1 MADVAS
7 FVDVEGWLTANLT
20 PGCPVGTKPPT
31 PRPSRFVRVLVLGGP
46 GRANRISET
55 VTVSIESYDSTETAA
70 QQLAQANR
78 DQINGWQGRNVGG
91 AHIKT
96 VTEDSRPGNLPHPT
110 IPGARYVQ
118 QFSIHLR
125 GTL

>member
-7 FVDVEGWLTANLT
+7 FVDVEQWLVDNLT
-20 PGCPVGTKPPT
+20 GPDIGTKPPLD
-31 PRPSRFVRVLVLGGP
+31 RPGTFTRVLVIGGP
-46 GRANRISET
+46 GRANRISEI
-55 VTVSIESYDSTETAA
+55 VTVSIESYAATETKA
-70 QQLAQANR
+70 QALAQSNR
-78 DQINGWQGRNVGG
+78 DQVNQWQGKAIGG
-91 AHIKT
+91 VHVKT

-125 GTL
+125 GVV